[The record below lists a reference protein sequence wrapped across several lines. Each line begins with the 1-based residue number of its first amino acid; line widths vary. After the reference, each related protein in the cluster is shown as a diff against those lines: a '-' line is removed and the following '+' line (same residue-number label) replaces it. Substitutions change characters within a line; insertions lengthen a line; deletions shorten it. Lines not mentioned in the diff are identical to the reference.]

1 MMIHEVTKAVAKHCS
16 RTRRGRGSGS
26 GRGKTCG
33 RGHKG
38 AGARAGSG
46 GRLLAEGGAKPF
58 YRRLPKRGFNNARYT
73 LRYNLVHL
81 EQLNVFDD
89 GATVDPQALHQAGLI
104 TKPSALVKILG
115 DGRLTKKLTVLAN
128 KFSASAAEKI
138 TDVGGTA
145 QIIS

>member
-1 MMIHEVTKAVAKHCS
+1 MIHQITEAVGKHPS
-16 RTRRGRGSGS
+16 RIRRGRGAGS
-26 GRGKTCG
+26 GRGKTSG

-58 YRRLPKRGFNNARYT
+58 YRRLPKRGFNNARYA
-73 LRYNLVHL
+73 LRYDLVHL

-89 GATVDPQALHQAGLI
+89 GSTVDPQVLHQAGL
-104 TKPSALVKILG
+104 TSKPSSLVKILG
-115 DGRLTKKLTVLAN
+115 DGQLTKKLTVVAN
-128 KFSASAAEKI
+128 KFSVSAAKKI
-138 TDVGGTA
+138 TEAGGQA